1 MAIELPEGIRTS
13 MLCYLHLKASLKI
26 EWRGN
31 NIVGWQIIFHLINQ
45 SYEKKITFVKR
56 QAIAALIT
64 LNEKTNENFKMEV
77 NYAPAEGIKK
87 EKKRMV

>member
-1 MAIELPEGIRTS
+1 M
-13 MLCYLHLKASLKI
+13 
-26 EWRGN
+26 
-31 NIVGWQIIFHLINQ
+31 IFHLINQ

-56 QAIAALIT
+56 QAIAAFIT

-77 NYAPAEGIKK
+77 NDAPAEGIKK

>member
-1 MAIELPEGIRTS
+1 M
-13 MLCYLHLKASLKI
+13 
-26 EWRGN
+26 
-31 NIVGWQIIFHLINQ
+31 IFHLINQ

>member
-1 MAIELPEGIRTS
+1 M
-13 MLCYLHLKASLKI
+13 
-26 EWRGN
+26 
-31 NIVGWQIIFHLINQ
+31 IFHLINQ

-56 QAIAALIT
+56 QAIAAFIT

-77 NYAPAEGIKK
+77 NDAQAEGIKK

>member
-1 MAIELPEGIRTS
+1 M
-13 MLCYLHLKASLKI
+13 
-26 EWRGN
+26 
-31 NIVGWQIIFHLINQ
+31 IFHLINQ
-45 SYEKKITFVKR
+45 SYKKKITFVKR

-87 EKKRMV
+87 EKKTDGLIFNLQNYLLMLPY